1 MEPTES
7 APGLTAA
14 PGHRRLAGESLGARP
29 VERPGAQP
37 RATGQYSTPDAR
49 HSVPLT
55 SDPTAGLP
63 GGESD
68 AI

>member
-1 MEPTES
+1 M
-7 APGLTAA
+7 
-14 PGHRRLAGESLGARP
+14 
-29 VERPGAQP
+29 ERPGAQP